1 MMRQLKEWIN
11 ALKAFKIPFKSF
23 CTFCSET
30 VASPT
35 FKHILSRLFK
45 LGSNVVNQRSY
56 ELILHIKE
64 TPLRE
69 REREKE
75 AKRGEKSHQ
84 PTGFKPT
91 FSDWQAVALIAAY
104 T

>member
-1 MMRQLKEWIN
+1 M
-11 ALKAFKIPFKSF
+11 F
-23 CTFCSET
+23 
-30 VASPT
+30 
-35 FKHILSRLFK
+35 
-45 LGSNVVNQRSY
+45 
-56 ELILHIKE
+56 KE

-69 REREKE
+69 RERERERVREKE
-75 AKRGEKSHQ
+75 AKRGEKSQQ